1 MLSKIKRFF
10 NAALAV
16 NDLPAANSPT
26 LAEVTE
32 PVEVPAPE
40 PVPEIDV
47 GLVDS
52 YMSGWLRNDTGE
64 LIEGF
69 AITEA
74 DTLLDIGCGDGGYAG
89 FSARQGAAIILA
101 DVDAEKIELA
111 RQHVEASGA
120 KSVQALVTDA
130 NPLPLPD
137 AHVTRVVAMEVL
149 EHVDDPA
156 QFMAELVRVAAPG
169 ALFLLTVPDE
179 LIETIQTHIAP
190 PVYFEKPNHIR
201 IFKRGELAQLALDA
215 GLTIERTTQ
224 YGFYHSVWW
233 SLYWAC
239 ENQPLSPPW
248 HPLIENWRQTWST
261 LLSLPQGKQIKQ
273 ALDAAMPKSQVVIA
287 RKPL

>member
-1 MLSKIKRFF
+1 MLSKIKRFLNLSPAPLEF
-10 NAALAV
+10 DGALASGVSNDSSDKESPV
-16 NDLPAANSPT
+16 NL
-26 LAEVTE
+26 
-32 PVEVPAPE
+32 
-40 PVPEIDV
+40 EI

-52 YMSGWLRNDTGE
+52 YLSGWLRNDTGE

-69 AITEA
+69 AITPA
-74 DTLLDIGCGDGGYAG
+74 DTVLDIGCGDGGYAT
-89 FSARQGAAIILA
+89 FSGKCGAAVILA
-101 DVDAEKIELA
+101 DVDAEKIEIA
-111 RQHVEASGA
+111 RQRVEQAGA
-120 KSVQALVTDA
+120 RSVQALVTDA

-137 AHVTRVVAMEVL
+137 AHVSRIVAMEVL

-156 QFMAELVRVAAPG
+156 AFMQELVRVAVPG

-190 PVYFEKPNHIR
+190 SIYFEKPNHIR
-201 IFKRGELAQLALDA
+201 IFKRGELAQLALEA
-215 GLTIERTTQ
+215 GLTIDRTTQ

-248 HPLIENWRQTWST
+248 HPLIESWTHTWTT
-261 LLSLPQGKQIKQ
+261 LLSLPDGARIKQ

>member
-1 MLSKIKRFF
+1 M
-10 NAALAV
+10 
-16 NDLPAANSPT
+16 
-26 LAEVTE
+26 
-32 PVEVPAPE
+32 
-40 PVPEIDV
+40 
-47 GLVDS
+47 DS
-52 YMSGWLRNDTGE
+52 YLSGWLRNDTGE

-69 AITEA
+69 AITAA
-74 DTLLDIGCGDGGYAG
+74 DKVLDIGCGDGGYAT
-89 FSARQGAAIILA
+89 FSGKHGAAVILA
-101 DVDAEKIELA
+101 DVDAEKIEIAQRRVLDAGA
-111 RQHVEASGA
+111 R
-120 KSVQALVTDA
+120 SVQALVTDA

-156 QFMAELVRVAAPG
+156 QFMQELVRVAAPG

-239 ENQPLSPPW
+239 ENQSLSPPW
-248 HPLIENWRQTWST
+248 HPLIESWTQTWTT
-261 LLSLPQGKQIKQ
+261 LLSLPDGPIIKQ

>member
-1 MLSKIKRFF
+1 MLSKIKQFLSLSSEPKGYGET
-10 NAALAV
+10 ALAPP
-16 NDLPAANSPT
+16 PAAVASENKEEAQG
-26 LAEVTE
+26 L
-32 PVEVPAPE
+32 
-40 PVPEIDV
+40 EI

-52 YMSGWLRNDTGE
+52 YLSGWLRNDTGE

-69 AITEA
+69 AITAA
-74 DTLLDIGCGDGGYAG
+74 DTVLDIGCGDGGYAT
-89 FSARQGAAIILA
+89 FSGKHGAAVILA
-101 DVDAEKIELA
+101 DVDAEKIEIAQRRVLDAGA
-111 RQHVEASGA
+111 R
-120 KSVQALVTDA
+120 SVKTLVTDA
-130 NPLPLPD
+130 KPLPLPD
-137 AHVTRVVAMEVL
+137 AHVSRIVAMEVL

-248 HPLIENWRQTWST
+248 HPLIESWTQTWTT
-261 LLSLPQGKQIKQ
+261 LLSLPDGPRIKQ